1 MRMPKCPGIPER
13 AGVEVIDE
21 HQFAAR
27 TADDLNS
34 NRTRQALVGI
44 SLTFLVRQPGKEA
57 SSDDAVACMNVHSG
71 NLGDFTRQGE
81 ERVHSCRPPAQAS
94 GQRASTHAGVAIAI
108 TRLVADI
115 RMQQPSTQQA
125 LSNETGSF
133 QHAGRTDILDIA
145 HRANAEYRRLA

>member
-57 SSDDAVACMNVHSG
+57 GADDAVACIVLEIWAISRARAKKAPTVAVHLRKPVGS
-71 NLGDFTRQGE
+71 E
-81 ERVHSCRPPAQAS
+81 S
-94 GQRASTHAGVAIAI
+94 STHAGVAIAI